1 MKTVDFEELF
11 RASPYPHLVMDEHL
25 VVIDVN
31 DAFLKLVSVARS
43 AIIGKYLVDLL
54 IENSGYIELINYTE
68 IKDLLET
75 TQESGQPLSTT
86 FMAEDGKAKPVFVIQ
101 RSNKSI
107 SVSDE
112 ANAGDNVGA
121 TEDSALATSLAEEI
135 KNLQLTAQYKDEFLS
150 HLSHE
155 LRNPV
160 SSINAAAEIL
170 SIAQPDPARLQKM
183 TDVIKRQINLLV
195 GLIDDLSDVS
205 HFAKGLVSSDMRL
218 VDVKHLIAEALEQNN
233 TIIRARN
240 HNVELESELNDF
252 YIIADHKRMLQVLKN
267 LLSNSAK
274 YTPQG
279 GNIRIKLNSDKEQV
293 VINVIDDGSGIAPDV
308 LPKVFD
314 LFGRASQSTDH
325 LNHGLGIGLAVVKNI
340 VEQHSGSVCAFSEEG
355 VKGSRFEIRLP
366 AAAYV
371 KS

>member
-1 MKTVDFEELF
+1 MKIVDYEALF
-11 RASPYPHLVMDEHL
+11 RASPYPHLVVDKQL

-31 DAFLKLVSVARS
+31 DAFLNLVDENSS
-43 AIIGKYLVDLL
+43 IIGKYVVDIL
-54 IENSGYIELINYTE
+54 IENSGYIELIDYTE
-68 IKDLLET
+68 ITDLLEKARDN
-75 TQESGQPLSTT
+75 EEVLSNI
-86 FMAEDGKAKPVFVIQ
+86 FLDGERKIKPVFVIQ
-101 RSNKSI
+101 QSGE
-107 SVSDE
+107 SVNVEDE
-112 ANAGDNVGA
+112 S
-121 TEDSALATSLAEEI
+121 ESAMSSAQEI
-135 KNLQLTAQYKDEFLS
+135 KNLQLAAQYKDEFLS

-218 VDVKHLIAEALEQNN
+218 LDVKQLVAEALEQNN

-240 HNVELESELNDF
+240 HTINFESVLDNL
-252 YIIADHKRMLQVLKN
+252 YIVADHKRMLQVLKN
-267 LLSNSAK
+267 LLCNAAK

-279 GNIRIKLNSDKEQV
+279 GNILVKLASEKEQV
-293 VINVIDDGSGIAPDV
+293 IINVIDDGNGIAPDV
-308 LPKVFD
+308 LPKIFE
-314 LFGRASQSTDH
+314 LFGRGSQSFDH
-325 LNHGLGIGLAVVKNI
+325 LNQGLGIGLAVVKNI
-340 VEQHSGSVCAFSEEG
+340 VEQHQGSVSAFSNVG
-355 VKGSRFEIRLP
+355 VKGSRFEVRLP